1 MYGASE
7 PAIASHSQLHGAVAV
22 GRGVSLTNLGP
33 CHTVFTRLILDME
46 ITVHTWQLQEAKNRF
61 SEVVDLTLKEG
72 PQLVTRRGEEAV
84 VILAA
89 KDYRR
94 LSGQATN
101 VVACL
106 LNAPRGEPLVLE
118 RSRESIRDLV

>member
-1 MYGASE
+1 M
-7 PAIASHSQLHGAVAV
+7 
-22 GRGVSLTNLGP
+22 
-33 CHTVFTRLILDME
+33 
-46 ITVHTWQLQEAKNRF
+46 HTWQLQEAKSRL

-94 LSGQATN
+94 LSGQTTN
-101 VVACL
+101 LMDCL
-106 LNAPRGEPLVLE
+106 LNAPRGEPLVLD
-118 RSRESIRDLV
+118 RSRESIRDLVL